1 MYSEEPLERQWA
13 QVREVLLDMEE
24 QCDDLV
30 IDCLQGMVGELGCQV
45 IVRRREHILTL
56 LRELNH
62 LYDCGI
68 PAREMICEE
77 DEEYCFSWIYEF
89 DFYLGDADY
98 LLHFVVDAALNSNGI
113 VNKYLTLERQVYR
126 KGLCLK
132 ASEPM
137 VLDPDALEQLKEKIV
152 SAMACPP
159 NTGRFLDWDDD

>member
-13 QVREVLLDMEE
+13 QVREVLLAMEE

-45 IVRRREHILTL
+45 TVRRREHILTL

-77 DEEYCFSWIYEF
+77 DEEYCFPGFMSLI
-89 DFYLGDADY
+89 
-98 LLHFVVDAALNSNGI
+98 S
-113 VNKYLTLERQVYR
+113 TLEM
-126 KGLCLK
+126 LIICCISSLT
-132 ASEPM
+132 
-137 VLDPDALEQLKEKIV
+137 
-152 SAMACPP
+152 PP
-159 NTGRFLDWDDD
+159 

>member
-45 IVRRREHILTL
+45 TVRRREHILTL

-68 PAREMICEE
+68 PAR
-77 DEEYCFSWIYEF
+77 EF

-137 VLDPDALEQLKEKIV
+137 VLDPDALERLKEKIV